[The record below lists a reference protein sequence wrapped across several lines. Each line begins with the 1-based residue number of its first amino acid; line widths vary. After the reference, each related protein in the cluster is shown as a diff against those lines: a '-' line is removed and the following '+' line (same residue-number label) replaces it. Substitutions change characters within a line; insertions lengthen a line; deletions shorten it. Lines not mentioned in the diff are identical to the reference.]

1 MNKAFSFCLPVLQN
15 ISQLLT
21 SQNLPQGA
29 SIIHSQETYLTNHNA
44 KTKVKEIF
52 TSVSQ
57 IVDLMTAT
65 GYIKYML
72 T

>member
-29 SIIHSQETYLTNHNA
+29 PIIHSQESYFTDHNA
-44 KTKVKEIF
+44 KSKAKEIF
-52 TSVSQ
+52 TSVPQ
-57 IVDLMTAT
+57 IVELMTAI
-65 GYIKYML
+65 GCIKYML

>member
-21 SQNLPQGA
+21 SQNLPEGA
-29 SIIHSQETYLTNHNA
+29 PIIHSQETYFTDHNA
-44 KTKVKEIF
+44 KAQVKEIF
-52 TSVSQ
+52 TSMSQ
-57 IVDLMTAT
+57 IVELMTAT
-65 GYIKYML
+65 GCIKYML